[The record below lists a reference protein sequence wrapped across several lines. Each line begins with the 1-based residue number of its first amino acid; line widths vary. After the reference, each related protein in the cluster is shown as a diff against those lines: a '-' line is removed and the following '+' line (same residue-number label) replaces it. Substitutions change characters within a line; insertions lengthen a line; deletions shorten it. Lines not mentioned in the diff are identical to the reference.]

1 MELIK
6 NLNFKSVFIGYCILL
21 TALSMII
28 VPDYGI
34 TGDEDV
40 QWKYGDYVWKYIKT
54 GGQDTSLYKDPKGAE
69 TLKMYGGFFDGSAAM
84 MIDVIKPKNEFLL
97 RHYWNS
103 IFGILAI
110 IFSGLICFELSRKWS
125 AAFLGALFL
134 TLTPRFFGEM
144 FNNPKDI
151 PFAAGYV
158 ISIYYIIRF
167 INHIEKPRWS
177 DVIGLALGI
186 ALAIGVRIG
195 GLLVIA
201 YFGLFYVLHVILAK
215 KFDFKY
221 LKKSMLYATIA
232 VISGYV
238 LACLWWPYAMEDM
251 INNPLNA
258 LSLMKSYPLSISM
271 LFDGMRVNTGEM
283 TENFA
288 NNWPEIYLNRW
299 LWIGTPIYLL
309 IGGACFIVYAIKNWK
324 SKNRLYF
331 ALLIFAFGFPIYY
344 IKSNHSIVYDA
355 LRHIIFVLP
364 MMAIMSAIFF
374 DSVIQYC
381 QEKGKKTGIVSI
393 TILVIL
399 LFLPA
404 KHMISNHP
412 NQYVYF
418 NEMFGGVKKAFG
430 YYELDYY
437 HNSGKN
443 CAEWVKANVKSN
455 SKTKVLSNLGSFK
468 HYFTH
473 DTAQYYADYGRWR
486 ERDHLDW
493 DYYVAYSRFI
503 EPENLQNG
511 AWPPANVVHTVKVDD
526 VPVCVVIKRQNKDD
540 IAAYEALQKNDVM
553 TAANLYANNLKVDP
567 SNEYS
572 WYMYSIALINLG
584 RKDEAISALKNAI
597 NLNSSNP
604 EWNNQLNQY
613 YGHGK

>member
-1 MELIK
+1 MEMLK
-6 NLNFKSVFIGYCILL
+6 NLNFKTIYIGYCVAL
-21 TALSMII
+21 TALCIFL
-28 VPDYGI
+28 VPSYGI
-34 TGDEDV
+34 TGDEDI

-54 GGQDTSLYKDPKGAE
+54 SGQDTTLFKDPKLAE
-69 TLKMYGGFFDGSAAM
+69 SPLRMYGGFFDGAAAM

-103 IFGILAI
+103 IFGLLS
-110 IFSGLICFELSRKWS
+110 IFFAGLICFELTRRWS
-125 AAFLGALFL
+125 IALLGALFL
-134 TLTPRFFGEM
+134 TITPRFFGEM

-167 INHIEKPRWS
+167 INYIEKPRWS

-201 YFGLFYVLHVILAK
+201 YFGFYYILYVILNK
-215 KFDFKY
+215 KFDFNY

-232 VISGYV
+232 VVGGYV
-238 LACLWWPYAMEDM
+238 LACLCWPYAMEDM

-258 LSLMKSYPLSISM
+258 LSVMKSYPLSISM

-283 TENFA
+283 PSN
-288 NNWPEIYLNRW
+288 YLTKW

-309 IGGACFIVYAIKNWK
+309 LGTAGFVVYLIKNWK
-324 SKNRLYF
+324 SENNLFHRLI
-331 ALLIFAFGFPIYY
+331 IFAFAFPIYY
-344 IKSNHSIVYDA
+344 IISGKSVVYDA
-355 LRHIIFVLP
+355 LRHVIFVMP
-364 MMAIMSAIFF
+364 MMAVMTALVVGALLSHFKEKSNNSFYI
-374 DSVIQYC
+374 SVAL
-381 QEKGKKTGIVSI
+381 VA
-393 TILVIL
+393 ILV
-399 LFLPA
+399 FLPL
-404 KHMISNHP
+404 KHMVKNHP

-418 NEMFGGVKKAFG
+418 NEIFGGVKKAFG
-430 YYELDYY
+430 YYETDYY

-443 CAEWVKANVKSN
+443 CTDWIKANVKSDV
-455 SKTKVLSNLGSFK
+455 KVKILSNLGSIP
-468 HYFTH
+468 HYFTN
-473 DTAQYYADYGRWR
+473 DTAKYYANYGRWR

-511 AWPPANVVHTVKVDD
+511 AWPPANVVYTVKVDD

-540 IAAYEALQKNDVM
+540 MLAYEALQKNDLA
-553 TAANLYANNLKVDP
+553 TAANLYASNLKIDP

-572 WYMYSIALINLG
+572 WYMYSVVLANTG
-584 RKDEAISALKNAI
+584 RMNEAVEALKNAI

-604 EWNNQLNQY
+604 EWSQQLNQY

>member
-1 MELIK
+1 MEMLK
-6 NLNFKSVFIGYCILL
+6 NLNFKTIFIAYCLVL
-21 TALSMII
+21 TALCMFL

-54 GGQDTSLYKDPKGAE
+54 YGQDTSLYKDPKGAA
-69 TLKMYGGFFDGSAAM
+69 TLKMYGGFFDGTAAM
-84 MIDVIKPKNEFLL
+84 MIDVAKPKNEFLL

-103 IFGILAI
+103 IFGLLT
-110 IFSGLICFELSRKWS
+110 IFFAGLICYELTKRWS

-167 INHIEKPRWS
+167 IHHIEKPKWS
-177 DVIGLALGI
+177 DVLGLALGI

-201 YFGLFYVLHVILAK
+201 YFGLFYLLYVIFNK
-215 KFDFKY
+215 KFDFNY
-221 LKKSMLYATIA
+221 LKKSMLYAVIA
-232 VISGYV
+232 VIGGYI
-238 LACLWWPYAMEDM
+238 LACLCWPYAMEDM

-258 LSLMKSYPLSISM
+258 LDLMKSYPLSISM

-283 TENFA
+283 PEN
-288 NNWPEIYLNRW
+288 YLTKW

-309 IGGACFIVYAIKNWK
+309 LGTFGFIIYFLKNLK
-324 SKNRLYF
+324 SENRLHF
-331 ALLIFAFGFPIYY
+331 ALLIFAFVFPIYY
-344 IKSNHSIVYDA
+344 IISGKSVVYDA
-355 LRHIIFVLP
+355 LRHIIFVMP
-364 MMAIMSAIFF
+364 MMAVMTALVV
-374 DSVIQYC
+374 DSLLNYIK
-381 QEKGKKTGIVSI
+381 EKSNTNYYIALVVVA
-393 TILVIL
+393 ILV
-399 LFLPA
+399 FLPL
-404 KHMISNHP
+404 KHMVKNHP

-418 NEMFGGVKKAFG
+418 NEIFGGVKKAFG

-443 CAEWVKANVKSN
+443 CTDWIKANVKSD
-455 SKTKVLSNLGSFK
+455 SKIKVLSNLGSIP

-473 DTAQYYADYGRWR
+473 DTAKYYANYGRWR

-511 AWPPANVVHTVKVDD
+511 AWPPQNVVHTVKVDD

-540 IAAYEALQKNDVM
+540 MAAYEALQKNDVM
-553 TAANLYANNLKVDP
+553 TATNLYATNLKIDP

-584 RKDEAISALKNAI
+584 RKNEAISALKNAI
-597 NLNSSNP
+597 SLNSSNP
-604 EWNNQLNQY
+604 EWSQQLNQY